1 MKPELFSIG
10 PLTFYSYGLMIAL
23 GVLAAIFVT
32 ERRAKTYGL
41 NSEKIF
47 GLGLS
52 CALVGVVGAK
62 LLFIITELPAILEEP
77 SRLWDMLLSEGF
89 VVYGGI
95 IMGVLFAI
103 LYCRWNKMRF
113 IQYFDLAMP
122 SVALAQGFGRI
133 GCFLAGCC
141 YGRETDAW
149 YGMTFSESM
158 FAPSAAVIPTQ
169 LISSAA
175 NLINFLIL
183 VIFARNNK
191 KAGRVG
197 ALYMINYSIGRF
209 LIEFLRNDPR
219 GNVGVLSTSQFIS
232 IFILILGII
241 IWCRAK
247 EIPAENVT
255 GNPSDNVEEASAKD
269 VEESLE

>member
-1 MKPELFSIG
+1 MRPELFSIG
-10 PLTFYSYGLMIAL
+10 PLTFYSYGLMIAI

-32 ERRAKTYGL
+32 ERRAKQFGL

-52 CALVGVVGAK
+52 CSLAGVVGAK
-62 LLFIITELPAILEEP
+62 LLYIITELPDIIENPE
-77 SRLWDMLLSEGF
+77 RLMSSLLSEGF

-95 IMGVLFAI
+95 ILGVLFAI
-103 LYCRWNKMRF
+103 LYCRWNKMPF
-113 IQYFDLAMP
+113 IRYFDLAMP

-141 YGRETDAW
+141 YGHETDAW
-149 YGMTFSESM
+149 YGMVFSESI
-158 FAPSAAVIPTQ
+158 FAPDVAVIPTQ

-175 NLINFLIL
+175 NFVNFLIL
-183 VIFARNNK
+183 ITFAK
-191 KAGRVG
+191 KSKKDGRVG

-232 IFILILGII
+232 LFILVLGVI
-241 IWCRAK
+241 IWCKAK
-247 EIPAENVT
+247 
-255 GNPSDNVEEASAKD
+255 DRVEETVSAED
-269 VEESLE
+269 ESEATAEIENDK